1 MEIVQDY
8 QEKQEQH
15 KEKCVLTCPE
25 KYLSKLLGSGT
36 ETIKGDETL
45 ELLIIKSSIRQILLS
60 LEEPYSSA
68 LSNHTIYSIR
78 FYSLNASQNINCR

>member
-15 KEKCVLTCPE
+15 KRKMCPNLSW
-25 KYLSKLLGSGT
+25 KYLSTLLGSGT
-36 ETIKGDETL
+36 ETIKDDETL

-60 LEEPYSSA
+60 LEELYRSA
-68 LSNHTIYSIR
+68 LSNHMIV
-78 FYSLNASQNINCR
+78 